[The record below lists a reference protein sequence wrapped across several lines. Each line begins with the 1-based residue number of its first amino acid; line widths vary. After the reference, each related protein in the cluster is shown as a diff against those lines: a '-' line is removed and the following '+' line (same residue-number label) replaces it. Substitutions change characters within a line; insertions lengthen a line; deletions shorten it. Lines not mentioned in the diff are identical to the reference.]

1 MSKKN
6 CVQEREKSLAGG
18 FYLRQEA
25 VGGEGVMDMLNS
37 TCIDNLNW
45 GD

>member
-6 CVQEREKSLAGG
+6 CVQEKEKSLAGG

-25 VGGEGVMDMLNS
+25 VGGEGGYGYVEQYLH
-37 TCIDNLNW
+37 
-45 GD
+45 